1 MRIGEKEKMKNKK
14 DVFFAVY
21 EVLSNDEVIRGVFD
35 YAIEV
40 VAYLNNKID
49 ARHLSTYIKNNYIIT
64 LDNKSYKI
72 YRFEDEE

>member
-1 MRIGEKEKMKNKK
+1 MKNKK
-14 DVFFAVY
+14 DVFFAIY

-40 VAYLNNKID
+40 VEFLNNKID
-49 ARHLSTYIKNNYIIT
+49 ARHLSTYIKNEYIIKVN
-64 LDNKSYKI
+64 NKDYKI